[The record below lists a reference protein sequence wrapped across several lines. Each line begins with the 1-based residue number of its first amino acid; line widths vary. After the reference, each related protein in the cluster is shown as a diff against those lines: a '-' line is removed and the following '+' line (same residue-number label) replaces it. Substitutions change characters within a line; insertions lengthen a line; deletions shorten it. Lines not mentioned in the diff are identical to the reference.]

1 MNTASGRPQLL
12 PEEFEELSGLTFREV
27 EGLELELLGGRL
39 GVRPRPTGDSAEVT
53 VFSRPN
59 GVRYELAH
67 ALPSGKTVHLP
78 EPVGISLDTE
88 PLKDWVR

>member
-1 MNTASGRPQLL
+1 M
-12 PEEFEELSGLTFREV
+12 
-27 EGLELELLGGRL
+27 
-39 GVRPRPTGDSAEVT
+39 
-53 VFSRPN
+53 FSRPN